1 MANTTSADVARLV
14 ICGSMRAWDN
24 MREVQE
30 TLDRWGIDS
39 LIPDT
44 DAIAAHASVDELHE
58 AKRAA
63 SMKHFECIQDTHTT
77 AVLVVNVDKEGQANY
92 IGPNAFAEIAV
103 AVASGRRVY
112 LLNSIPSAY
121 SDELQAWGARELH
134 GELHTLAHE
143 MRDTTPSY
151 AHAS

>member
-1 MANTTSADVARLV
+1 MANTTSADIARLV
-14 ICGSMRAWDN
+14 ICGSMRAWNN

-30 TLDRWGIDS
+30 ALGRRGIDS

-44 DAIAAHASVDELHE
+44 DEILPHATAGELHE
-58 AKRAA
+58 AKRVA
-63 SMKHFECIQDTHTT
+63 SMRHFECIQDAHTA
-77 AVLVVNVDKEGQANY
+77 AVLVVNVEKEGQANY

-112 LLNSIPSAY
+112 LLNGIPQAY
-121 SDELQAWGARELH
+121 SDELHAWGARELH
-134 GELHTLAHE
+134 GELDALADELHA
-143 MRDTTPSY
+143 TAY